1 MLHAGVTG
9 PSEVGS
15 KKEKE
20 RRFGKRPVIKMLIPL
35 LRTCVNRKGGLDN
48 LNTLLVKN
56 RIKRIN

>member
-20 RRFGKRPVIKMLIPL
+20 RRFGKRPVIDILIPL
-35 LRTCVNRKGGLDN
+35 LGSVQIGREVW
-48 LNTLLVKN
+48 
-56 RIKRIN
+56 II